1 MDDSIFQRLTK
12 VINQNQI
19 ITLIRREIN
28 SDVVFLSLFIF
39 FQVTEDIGPMDVPSD
54 REDSTITPN
63 LCSFTFLL
71 VYSFTTKNLDLLSML
86 YKLSYYFFSILQFF
100 NEMLKQKNCVLFF
113 FGAPVLFK
121 QKVFWERNGHF
132 NQGSPCLSIFLSV
145 ILFVS
150 TVFAELEQK
159 TGNYIRDYP
168 QRLMSHCLKKLC
180 HIRCLA

>member
-1 MDDSIFQRLTK
+1 MNDSIFRRLTK

-113 FGAPVLFK
+113 F
-121 QKVFWERNGHF
+121 WC
-132 NQGSPCLSIFLSV
+132 PCFIQTESFLGKKRPFQPGITLSLDFSV
-145 ILFVS
+145 CHSVCI
-150 TVFAELEQK
+150 
-159 TGNYIRDYP
+159 
-168 QRLMSHCLKKLC
+168 HCLC
-180 HIRCLA
+180 RT